1 MPQKSQRGITMIVK
15 FSKHGKGKASGVL
28 SYLLK
33 EKGADGRL
41 IPRKHAKVLY
51 GDPVL
56 TEHLIDTTV
65 HKSKYKS
72 GYLSFSERADEI
84 SEDDKKRIMREFE
97 QVIFCGLEPDQ
108 YDILWVEHADKDI
121 DDSNPV
127 GRLELN
133 FVIPCQELRSGKSFQ
148 PYYEPADLR
157 RVNAW
162 KNIVNAE
169 IKTIHGQSL
178 SDPND
183 PKRQRLVNPYN
194 SHAPRP
200 SPFNINSYSKKQ
212 SDEDD
217 EIIQHPQSRRD
228 LEDALKRRLLL
239 ESQRGIVTNRQSLL
253 TTLRRWGL
261 NVNRSN
267 SETSVSVKHDDLK
280 DKNGRVMSVRLTG
293 GMFAKN
299 YRGIEFKPY
308 IQEINSNTYYSE
320 PNKIHRSQL
329 DKMNLEEGIKIKAQY
344 HQERYKEAILP
355 EPLVIPKAKV
365 ANSVEETLVPK
376 GTEPSKRHTPTF
388 RR

>member
-1 MPQKSQRGITMIVK
+1 MIVK

-28 SYLLK
+28 NYLLK
-33 EKGADGRL
+33 EKGSDGNLVHRE
-41 IPRKHAKVLY
+41 HAKVLY

-84 SEDDKKRIMREFE
+84 SEDDKKRIMKEFE
-97 QVIFCGLEPDQ
+97 KVIFCGLEPDQ

-133 FVIPCQELRSGKSFQ
+133 FVIPCQELRTGKSFQ
-148 PYYEPADLR
+148 PYYEPADQR

-169 IKTIHGQSL
+169 VKTIHGEPL

-212 SDEDD
+212 RDEDD
-217 EIIQHPQSRRD
+217 EIIQRPQSRRD
-228 LEDALKRRLLL
+228 LEEALKRRLLL
-239 ESQRGIVTNRQSLL
+239 ESQRGVVTNRQSLL

-261 NVNRSN
+261 SVNRSN

-280 DKNGRVMSVRLTG
+280 DKNGRVMSVRLKG
-293 GMFAKN
+293 GMFAKS
-299 YRGIEFKPY
+299 YKGVEFEPY
-308 IQEINSNTYYSE
+308 IQEISSNTYYSE

-329 DKMNLEEGIKIKAQY
+329 DKKNLEEGIKIKAQY
-344 HQERYKEAILP
+344 HQDRYEEAILP
-355 EPLVIPKAKV
+355 EPLVIPKARV
-365 ANSVEETLVPK
+365 ANSVEEELDSKV
-376 GTEPSKRHTPTF
+376 TEPSKRYTPSF

>member
-1 MPQKSQRGITMIVK
+1 MIVK

-28 SYLLK
+28 NYLLK
-33 EKGADGRL
+33 EKGSDGTL
-41 IPRKHAKVLY
+41 VPRNHAKVLY

-84 SEDDKKRIMREFE
+84 SEDDKKRIMQEFE
-97 QVIFCGLEPDQ
+97 KVIFCGLEPDQ

-121 DDSNPV
+121 DDNNPV

-133 FVIPCQELRSGKSFQ
+133 FVIPCQELRTGKSFQ
-148 PYYEPADLR
+148 PYYEPADQR

-162 KNIVNAE
+162 KNIINAE
-169 IKTIHGQSL
+169 VKTINAERL

-217 EIIQHPQSRRD
+217 EIIQHPKSRRD
-228 LEDALKRRLLL
+228 LEEALKRRLLL
-239 ESQRGIVTNRQSLL
+239 ESQRGVVINRQSLL

-261 NVNRSN
+261 NVNRGN

-308 IQEINSNTYYSE
+308 IQEVNSNTYYSE
-320 PNKIHRSQL
+320 PNKTHRSQL
-329 DKMNLEEGIKIKAQY
+329 EKMNLEEGIKIKAQY
-344 HQERYKEAILP
+344 HQERYKEATLP
-355 EPLVIPKAKV
+355 EPLAIQKAKV
-365 ANSVEETLVPK
+365 TDSVEEAVDPK
-376 GTEPSKRHTPTF
+376 GAEQLKSYTPSF

>member
-1 MPQKSQRGITMIVK
+1 MIVK

-28 SYLLK
+28 NYLLK
-33 EKGADGRL
+33 EKEADGRL
-41 IPRKHAKVLY
+41 MPRKHAKVLY

-97 QVIFCGLEPDQ
+97 QVIFCGLDPDQ

-121 DDSNPV
+121 DDNNPV

-148 PYYEPADLR
+148 PYYEPADQR

-169 IKTIHGQSL
+169 VKTIRGESL

-200 SPFNINSYSKKQ
+200 SPFNINNYSKKQ

-217 EIIQHPQSRRD
+217 EIIQHPPSRRD
-228 LEDALKRRLLL
+228 LEEALKRRLLL

-293 GMFAKN
+293 GMFAKD
-299 YRGIEFKPY
+299 YKGVEFEPY
-308 IQEINSNTYYSE
+308 IQEIDSSTYYSE
-320 PNKIHRSQL
+320 FRKTHRSQL
-329 DKMNLEEGIKIKAQY
+329 DKMNLEEGVKIKTQY

-355 EPLVIPKAKV
+355 EPLAIPKAKV
-365 ANSVEETLVPK
+365 ANSVEEVPDSK
-376 GTEPSKRHTPTF
+376 GTEPTKRYTPSF

>member
-1 MPQKSQRGITMIVK
+1 MIVK

-28 SYLLK
+28 NYLLK

>member
-1 MPQKSQRGITMIVK
+1 MIVK
-15 FSKHGKGKASGVL
+15 FSNHGKGKASGVL
-28 SYLLK
+28 NYLIK
-33 EKGADGRL
+33 EKGVDGRL
-41 IPRKHAKVLY
+41 MPRKHAKVLY

-121 DDSNPV
+121 DEENPV

-133 FVIPCQELRSGKSFQ
+133 FVIPCQELRTGKSFQ
-148 PYYEPADLR
+148 PYYEPADQR

-169 IKTIHGQSL
+169 VKTIHGKPL

-183 PKRQRLVNPYN
+183 PKRKRLVNPYN

-212 SDEDD
+212 RDEDD
-217 EIIQHPQSRRD
+217 EIIQHPPSRRD
-228 LEDALKRRLLL
+228 LEEALKRRLLL
-239 ESQRGIVTNRQSLL
+239 ESQRGVVTNRQSLL

-308 IQEINSNTYYSE
+308 IQEINSSTYYSE

-329 DKMNLEEGIKIKAQY
+329 DKKNLEKGIKIKAQY
-344 HQERYKEAILP
+344 HQDRYKEAILP
-355 EPLVIPKAKV
+355 EPLEIQKARV
-365 ANSVEETLVPK
+365 ANSVEEASNPQ
-376 GTEPSKRHTPTF
+376 GTEPSKSYRPSF

>member
-1 MPQKSQRGITMIVK
+1 MIVK

-28 SYLLK
+28 NYLLK
-33 EKGADGRL
+33 EKGSDGIL
-41 IPRKHAKVLY
+41 VPRKHAKVLY

-84 SEDDKKRIMREFE
+84 SEDDKKRIMKEFE
-97 QVIFCGLEPDQ
+97 KVIFCGLEPDQ

-133 FVIPCQELRSGKSFQ
+133 FVIPCQELRTGKSFQ
-148 PYYEPADLR
+148 PYYEPADQR

-169 IKTIHGQSL
+169 VKTIHGEPL

-212 SDEDD
+212 RDEDD
-217 EIIQHPQSRRD
+217 EIIQRPQSRRD
-228 LEDALKRRLLL
+228 LEEALKRRLLL
-239 ESQRGIVTNRQSLL
+239 ESQRGVVTNRQSLL

-261 NVNRSN
+261 SVNRSN

-280 DKNGRVMSVRLTG
+280 DKNGRVMSVRLKG
-293 GMFAKN
+293 GMFAKS
-299 YRGIEFKPY
+299 YKGVEFEPY
-308 IQEINSNTYYSE
+308 IQEISSNTYYSE

-329 DKMNLEEGIKIKAQY
+329 DKKNLEEGIKIKAQY
-344 HQERYKEAILP
+344 HQDRYEEAILP
-355 EPLVIPKAKV
+355 EPLVIPKARV
-365 ANSVEETLVPK
+365 ANSVEEELDSKV
-376 GTEPSKRHTPTF
+376 TEPSKRYTPSF

>member
-1 MPQKSQRGITMIVK
+1 MIVK

-28 SYLLK
+28 NYLLK
-33 EKGADGRL
+33 EKGSDGTL
-41 IPRKHAKVLY
+41 VPRKHAKVLY

-84 SEDDKKRIMREFE
+84 SEDDKKRIMQEFE
-97 QVIFCGLEPDQ
+97 KVIFCGLEPDQ

-121 DDSNPV
+121 DDNNPV

-133 FVIPCQELRSGKSFQ
+133 FVIPCQELRTGKSFQ

-169 IKTIHGQSL
+169 VKTIRGESL

-217 EIIQHPQSRRD
+217 KTIQHPKSRRD
-228 LEDALKRRLLL
+228 LEEALKRRLLL
-239 ESQRGIVTNRQSLL
+239 ESQRGVVINRQSLL

-261 NVNRSN
+261 NVNRGN
-267 SETSVSVKHDDLK
+267 SETSVSVKHEDLK

-308 IQEINSNTYYSE
+308 IQEVNSNTYYSE
-320 PNKIHRSQL
+320 PNKTHRSQL

-344 HQERYKEAILP
+344 HQERYKEATLP
-355 EPLVIPKAKV
+355 EPLAIQKVKV
-365 ANSVEETLVPK
+365 ANSVEEVPDPQ
-376 GTEPSKRHTPTF
+376 GTEASKSYTPFF

>member
-1 MPQKSQRGITMIVK
+1 MIVK
-15 FSKHGKGKASGVL
+15 FSNHGKGKASGVL
-28 SYLLK
+28 NYLLK
-33 EKGADGRL
+33 EKGSDGNL
-41 IPRKHAKVLY
+41 VPRKHAKVLY

-72 GYLSFSERADEI
+72 GYLSFIERADEI
-84 SEDDKKRIMREFE
+84 SEDDKKRIMQEFE
-97 QVIFCGLEPDQ
+97 KVIFCGLEPDQ

-121 DDSNPV
+121 DDNNPV

-133 FVIPCQELRSGKSFQ
+133 FVIPCQEMRTGKSFQ
-148 PYYEPADLR
+148 PYYEPADQR

-169 IKTIHGQSL
+169 IKTIHEQPL

-200 SPFNINSYSKKQ
+200 SPFDINSYSKKQ

-217 EIIQHPQSRRD
+217 ETIQHPQSRRD
-228 LEDALKRRLLL
+228 LEEALKRRLLL
-239 ESQRGIVTNRQSLL
+239 ESQRGVVTNRQSLL

-261 NVNRSN
+261 NINRSN

-293 GMFAKN
+293 GMFAKD
-299 YRGIEFKPY
+299 YKGVEFEPY
-308 IQEINSNTYYSE
+308 IQEINSNAYYSE

-329 DKMNLEEGIKIKAQY
+329 DKKNLEEGIKIKAQY

-365 ANSVEETLVPK
+365 ANSVEEVPDPK
-376 GTEPSKRHTPTF
+376 GTEASKSYTPFF

>member
-1 MPQKSQRGITMIVK
+1 MIVK
-15 FSKHGKGKASGVL
+15 FSNHGKGKASGVL
-28 SYLLK
+28 NYLLK
-33 EKGADGRL
+33 EKGSDGTL
-41 IPRKHAKVLY
+41 VPREHAKVLY

-84 SEDDKKRIMREFE
+84 SEDDKKRIMQEFE
-97 QVIFCGLEPDQ
+97 KVIFCGLEPDQ

-121 DDSNPV
+121 DDNNPV

-133 FVIPCQELRSGKSFQ
+133 FVIPCQELRTGKSFQ

-169 IKTIHGQSL
+169 VKTINAERL

-183 PKRQRLVNPYN
+183 PKRQRLVNP
-194 SHAPRP
+194 
-200 SPFNINSYSKKQ
+200 K
-212 SDEDD
+212 
-217 EIIQHPQSRRD
+217 SRRD
-228 LEDALKRRLLL
+228 LEEALKRRLLL
-239 ESQRGIVTNRQSLL
+239 ESQRGVVINRQSLL

-267 SETSVSVKHDDLK
+267 SETSVSVKHEDLK

-308 IQEINSNTYYSE
+308 IQEVNSNTYYSE
-320 PNKIHRSQL
+320 PNKTHRSQL

-355 EPLVIPKAKV
+355 EPLVMPKAKV
-365 ANSVEETLVPK
+365 ANSVEEALDPK
-376 GTEPSKRHTPTF
+376 GTEPTKRYIPSF

>member
-1 MPQKSQRGITMIVK
+1 MIVK

-28 SYLLK
+28 NYLLK
-33 EKGADGRL
+33 EKGSDGRL
-41 IPRKHAKVLY
+41 MPRKHAKVLY

-84 SEDDKKRIMREFE
+84 SEDDKKRIMQEFE
-97 QVIFCGLEPDQ
+97 KVIFCGLEPDQ

-133 FVIPCQELRSGKSFQ
+133 FVIPCQELRTGKSFQ

-169 IKTIHGQSL
+169 VKTIHGKPL

-217 EIIQHPQSRRD
+217 ETIQHPQSRRD
-228 LEDALKRRLLL
+228 LEEALKRRLLL
-239 ESQRGIVTNRQSLL
+239 ESQRGVVTNRQSLL

-293 GMFAKN
+293 GMFDKN
-299 YRGIEFKPY
+299 YKGVEFEPY
-308 IQEINSNTYYSE
+308 IQEVNSNTYYSE
-320 PNKIHRSQL
+320 FSKAHRSQL
-329 DKMNLEEGIKIKAQY
+329 DKMNLEEGVKIKAQY
-344 HQERYKEAILP
+344 HQDRYKEANLP
-355 EPLVIPKAKV
+355 EPLVIPKTKV
-365 ANSVEETLVPK
+365 ASSVKEVPDPQ
-376 GTEPSKRHTPTF
+376 GTEVSKSYTPFF

>member
-1 MPQKSQRGITMIVK
+1 MIVK
-15 FSKHGKGKASGVL
+15 FSKHGRGKASGVL
-28 SYLLK
+28 NYLLK

-56 TEHLIDTTV
+56 TENLIDTTA
-65 HKSKYKS
+65 HKSKYKC

-84 SEDDKKRIMREFE
+84 SEDDKKRIMQEFE
-97 QVIFCGLEPDQ
+97 KVIFCGLEPDQ

-121 DDSNPV
+121 NEDNPV

-148 PYYEPADLR
+148 PYYEPADQR

-169 IKTIHGQSL
+169 VKSIHGEPL

-200 SPFNINSYSKKQ
+200 SPFNINNYSKKQ
-212 SDEDD
+212 RDKDD
-217 EIIQHPQSRRD
+217 ETIQHPASRRD
-228 LEDALKRRLLL
+228 LEEALKRRLLL
-239 ESQRGIVTNRQSLL
+239 EYQRGIVTNRQSLL

-261 NVNRSN
+261 NINRSN
-267 SETSVSVKHDDLK
+267 SETSVSVKHDNLK

-299 YRGIEFKPY
+299 YKGVEFDPY
-308 IQEINSNTYYSE
+308 LQEINSSTYYSE
-320 PNKIHRSQL
+320 FSKPHRSQL
-329 DKMNLEEGIKIKAQY
+329 DKMDLEEGVKIKAQY
-344 HQERYKEAILP
+344 HQDRYKDATLP
-355 EPLVIPKAKV
+355 EPLKIQNAKV
-365 ANSVEETLVPK
+365 INSIDEALSGETQGQL
-376 GTEPSKRHTPTF
+376 KRSNRYF
-388 RR
+388 RH

>member
-1 MPQKSQRGITMIVK
+1 MAPLV
-15 FSKHGKGKASGVL
+15 
-28 SYLLK
+28 
-33 EKGADGRL
+33 
-41 IPRKHAKVLY
+41 PRKHAKVLY

-84 SEDDKKRIMREFE
+84 SEDDKKRIMEEFE
-97 QVIFCGLEPDQ
+97 KVIFCGLEPDQ
-108 YDILWVEHADKDI
+108 YDILWVEHTDKDI
-121 DDSNPV
+121 DDNNPV

-133 FVIPCQELRSGKSFQ
+133 FVIPCQELRTGKSFQ
-148 PYYEPADLR
+148 PYYEPADQR

-169 IKTIHGQSL
+169 VKTINAEPL

-200 SPFNINSYSKKQ
+200 SPFNINNYSKKQ

-217 EIIQHPQSRRD
+217 ETIQHPQSRRD
-228 LEDALKRRLLL
+228 LEEALKRRLLL
-239 ESQRGIVTNRQSLL
+239 ESQRGVVINRQSLL

-261 NVNRSN
+261 NVNRDN
-267 SETSVSVKHDDLK
+267 SETSVSVKHNDLK

-293 GMFAKN
+293 GMFAKD

-308 IQEINSNTYYSE
+308 IQQINSNTYYSE
-320 PNKIHRSQL
+320 PNKTHRSQL
-329 DKMNLEEGIKIKAQY
+329 DKIKLEEGVKIKAQY
-344 HQERYKEAILP
+344 HQDRYQKAILP
-355 EPLVIPKAKV
+355 EPLVIQEVKV
-365 ANSVEETLVPK
+365 TNSVEKTLESK
-376 GTEPSKRHTPTF
+376 GSEPAGNYTPSF